1 MTLWP
6 AQDSFVRGE
15 ISPRLHSRAS
25 LELYRGAL
33 AKCENFL
40 TLPHGGIRKRGGTYL
55 ANPTKNVTGK
65 VRLIDFRF
73 SAEQAYCLEFGHQYV
88 RVFAYGAYLNIEVA
102 TPWQASELADIQ
114 YVQSADVMWIVHP
127 NYSPRKLTRV
137 DATTWTIST
146 VSFTDGPFAPVNTDE
161 SKTAYVS
168 AVTGTITITA
178 TAGTFTA
185 NDVGKLFKIEMESY
199 TAISPWSPGALAA
212 NEGEEV
218 SGMRTRYDGNV
229 YQSLSSGSSGGP
241 DGWRY
246 GGTPPTHLK
255 GVEPDGPL
263 KFDNTALYG
272 FNWEYLHSGFGVARI
287 TGYTSSSE
295 VTATVVSRFPEEVVG
310 SSNARYQ
317 FSFGAFGVGNFPT
330 AVALF
335 EERLFFA
342 NKLSVYGSKTG
353 DFNSFRVGAADD
365 DGLEFLLAAN
375 EANDIVWLADADG
388 FLAIGTV
395 GGVRALAGS
404 GIDEALTPSSFKNR
418 SSSTSRCAKVRPL
431 NTGQAFLYVA
441 GGKRSVSEMVAN
453 SGGRFESADASLVS
467 EHILKQNGGAV
478 DGSYQE
484 APDSVAWFSM
494 TSGQLAGFTYQRD
507 QEVRG
512 WHRQVTDGSIESVC
526 VTPGL
531 NGTDDVWVVVS
542 RTING
547 EAKRFVEIL
556 QPAFEYGDKR
566 DVFAVDCG
574 LTYSGTAV
582 GTVTGLSHLNGAT
595 VNVLADGFK
604 YEGLTVSGGSLTL
617 PGGRTAQKIHVGLPY
632 LSSADTLELDVGA
645 KDGSLMGRRKRV
657 TQVILSL
664 FETDLSGL
672 TISSVQRGRW
682 ETVKNPSIASNDG
695 SMQLYTG
702 TISVPVDDSWDGGAR
717 ISIRHTGAG
726 PCTVRAATTA
736 FDHTP

>member
-1 MTLWP
+1 MTLFP
-6 AQDSFVRGE
+6 SQDSFTRGE

-55 ANPTKNVTGK
+55 VNPTKNVTGK

-88 RVFAYGAYLNIEVA
+88 RIFAYGAYLNIEVA

-127 NYSPRKLTRV
+127 NYFPRKLTRV

-146 VSFTDGPFAPVNTDE
+146 VSFVDGPFAAVNTDE

-168 AVTGTITITA
+168 AVTGSITITA
-178 TAGTFTA
+178 SSGTFTA

-199 TAISPWSPGALAA
+199 RNIKPWEPNGKIATDADPS
-212 NEGEEV
+212 
-218 SGMRTRYDGNV
+218 SGTKICRYDGNV
-229 YQSLSSGSSGGP
+229 YFVATDLTE
-241 DGWRY
+241 GWRF
-246 GGTPPTHLK
+246 GNTPPTHMR
-255 GVEPDGPL
+255 GTEPDGQIL
-263 KFDNTALYG
+263 MDSNFEDMVGVNLTYR
-272 FNWEYLHSGFGVARI
+272 HSGFGVARI
-287 TGYTSSSE
+287 TGYTNSST
-295 VTATVVSRFPEEVVG
+295 VTATVLSRFPDEVVG
-310 SSNARYQ
+310 SGNASFQ
-317 FSFGAFGVGNFPT
+317 FSFGAFGIGNFPT

-395 GGVRALAGS
+395 GGVRALSGS
-404 GIDEALTPSSFKNR
+404 GLDEALTPSSFKNR
-418 SSSTSRCAKVRPL
+418 SSATSRCAKVRPL

-441 GGKRSVSEMVAN
+441 GGERSVSEMVAN

-484 APDSVAWFSM
+484 APDSLAWFSM
-494 TSGQLAGFTYQRD
+494 ASGQLAGFTYQRD

-512 WHRQVTDGSIESVC
+512 WHRQVTDGAIESVC

-531 NGTDDVWVVVS
+531 NGVDDVWVVVS
-542 RTING
+542 RTIGG

-574 LTYSGTAV
+574 LTYSGPAV

-604 YEGLTVSGGSLTL
+604 FEGLTVSGGSLTL
-617 PGGRTAQKIHVGLPY
+617 PGGKTAQKIHVGLPFTA
-632 LSSADTLELDVGA
+632 SADTLELDVGA
-645 KDGSLMGRRKRV
+645 RDGSLMGRRKRV

-672 TISSVQRGRW
+672 TISSVQRGKW
-682 ETVKNPSIASNDG
+682 EPVKNPSIASNDG

-717 ISIRHTGAG
+717 ISVRHTGAG

-736 FDHTP
+736 FDNTP